1 MQKNITYW
9 QKKIDKLFLMG
20 KYNLV
25 TVHQTLKTKEIN
37 NFQYQLQPE
46 ILTELVPPP
55 VEEEVVERNFV
66 INRSIGISNYLIN
79 DINSRQAAF
88 VNNYDGA
95 DNHCI
100 AYFHHYVRNNKYS
113 MNVYVRSLNYSSNF
127 IFDNQ
132 TFNLAY
138 QSVFNIIKE
147 AYKDVEKGFIK
158 VFVFSLHV
166 YV

>member
-1 MQKNITYW
+1 MQKNIACW

-20 KYNLV
+20 KYNLI

-37 NFQYQLQPE
+37 NFQYELQPE
-46 ILTELVPPP
+46 ILNELVSPPL
-55 VEEEVVERNFV
+55 EEEIIERNFI
-66 INRSIGISNYLIN
+66 INRSLGVVNYLI
-79 DINSRQAAF
+79 DDVNSRQAAF

-100 AYFHHYVRNNKYS
+100 AYIHHYIRNDNYS
-113 MNVYVRSLNYSSNF
+113 MNVYIRSLNYISNF
-127 IFDNQ
+127 VFDNQ

-138 QSVFNIIKE
+138 QSVFNVVKKTH
-147 AYKDVEKGFIK
+147 KDIEKGVIN
-158 VFVFSLHV
+158 VFVFSMHI